1 MWKNYK
7 LRIKFSNLLSKAGF
21 CFTMKF
27 DIIAGI
33 VISAGEEN
41 EGFFDNHPNSSTP
54 DTFALLFAYAF
65 GDATS
70 ELLELVLV

>member
-1 MWKNYK
+1 LWKNSK
-7 LRIKFSNLLSKAGF
+7 PRIKFSNLLSKAGF
-21 CFTMKF
+21 CFTLKF

-41 EGFFDNHPNSSTP
+41 EEFFDNHPNSSTS

-65 GDATS
+65 GDGTS
-70 ELLELVLV
+70 ELLELALV

>member
-1 MWKNYK
+1 
-7 LRIKFSNLLSKAGF
+7 
-21 CFTMKF
+21 MKF

-65 GDATS
+65 GDGS
-70 ELLELVLV
+70 LELLELALA

>member
-1 MWKNYK
+1 MNSK
-7 LRIKFSNLLSKAGF
+7 LRIKFSNLLSKVGF
-21 CFTMKF
+21 WFTLKY